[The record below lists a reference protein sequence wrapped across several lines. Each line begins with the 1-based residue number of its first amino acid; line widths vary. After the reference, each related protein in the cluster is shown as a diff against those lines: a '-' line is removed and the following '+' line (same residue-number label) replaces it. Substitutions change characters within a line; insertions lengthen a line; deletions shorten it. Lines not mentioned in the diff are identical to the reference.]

1 MTRLQLKCFWY
12 VDDDILRTVPHLLRS
27 FIWPVINRDL
37 MRLCWADQ
45 GVGAVVSATGGLNT
59 HRFNRRIIISSHS
72 RASNLKHLLLSIM
85 EHTFSSCIGVYWRR
99 LMLIRWTWLIPDEHI
114 KASLYTALYS
124 KVSVLWEIL
133 GNCINNRNDEEA
145 VARRRKNGWICG
157 SPRRTRG
164 PGLWRVLEGGKQ
176 FMAPR
181 LVAIRCSPKHG
192 WPGWL
197 EEVVQRFIYCH
208 AGIHF
213 ELVYIHKVRNTL

>member
-1 MTRLQLKCFWY
+1 M
-12 VDDDILRTVPHLLRS
+12 
-27 FIWPVINRDL
+27 
-37 MRLCWADQ
+37 
-45 GVGAVVSATGGLNT
+45 
-59 HRFNRRIIISSHS
+59 
-72 RASNLKHLLLSIM
+72 
-85 EHTFSSCIGVYWRR
+85 
-99 LMLIRWTWLIPDEHI
+99 
-114 KASLYTALYS
+114 
-124 KVSVLWEIL
+124 

-208 AGIHF
+208 AGIHV
-213 ELVYIHKVRNTL
+213 ELVYVHVHVYQLKMRTKFETLFNTRKQGQF